1 MNKHVYILALV
12 LIVFISGCVEG
23 GPTLSIFGLDIGPGD
38 PTYTTSENLRIE
50 VEAIPSEIYEGKT
63 TTLFFDIQNTGNTT
77 LKSINAEITDLVGFT
92 ASESSKSIDE
102 LEEGETESWSWK
114 LDSGHMEVHSDMN
127 QVLRYKLSYNSN
139 SSAWYDMIAMSEDE
153 YIRLERQGKLDEE
166 INLFYYKTKSPVEID
181 LSISKDQ
188 PLLEDLEFYL
198 YVTLSDMG
206 MGTVKQIDAG
216 DLVIYYPSDIITYQ
230 ESSDL
235 SNPEEGKI
243 LLRRDTKFYTKKTK
257 KLTCKFKVNDVNIR
271 NIGQFKVNANYIYD
285 YYKTI
290 NIKVKPK

>member
-1 MNKHVYILALV
+1 MV

-23 GPTLSIFGLDIGPGD
+23 ESTFSIFGLDIGPGD
-38 PTYTTSENLRIE
+38 PLYTTSENLRIE
-50 VEAIPSEIYEGKT
+50 TEVIPSEIYEGKS
-63 TTLFFDIQNTGNTT
+63 TTLFFDIYNTGNTT
-77 LKSINAEITDLVGFT
+77 LKSINAEITDLGGFT
-92 ASESSKSIDE
+92 ASESSKFIDE
-102 LEEGETESWSWK
+102 LEEGEIESWSWK
-114 LDSGHMEVHSDMN
+114 LDSGHTEVHSNIN

-139 SSAWYDMIAMSEDE
+139 SYAMYDIVAMSEDE
-153 YIRLERQGKLDEE
+153 YTRLEREGKLDEE

-188 PLLEDLEFYL
+188 PLFEGLELYL

-206 MGTVKQIDAG
+206 TGTVKQINAR

-235 SNPEEGKI
+235 SNPEEGKL
-243 LLRRDTKFYTKKTK
+243 LLRYDTKFYNKKTK

-271 NIGQFKVNANYIYD
+271 DIRQFKVNANYIYD

>member
-1 MNKHVYILALV
+1 MNKHAYILAMV

-23 GPTLSIFGLDIGPGD
+23 ESTFSIFGLDIGPGD
-38 PTYTTSENLRIE
+38 PLYTTSENLRIE
-50 VEAIPSEIYEGKT
+50 TEVIPSEIYEGKS
-63 TTLFFDIQNTGNTT
+63 TTLFFDIYNTGNTT
-77 LKSINAEITDLVGFT
+77 LKSINAEITDLGGFT
-92 ASESSKSIDE
+92 ASESSKFIDE
-102 LEEGETESWSWK
+102 LEEGEIESWSWK
-114 LDSGHMEVHSDMN
+114 LDSGHTEVHSNIN

-139 SSAWYDMIAMSEDE
+139 SYAMYDIVAMSEDE
-153 YIRLERQGKLDEE
+153 YTRLEREGKLDEE

-188 PLLEDLEFYL
+188 PLFEGLELYL

-206 MGTVKQIDAG
+206 TGTVKQINAR

-235 SNPEEGKI
+235 SNPEEGKL
-243 LLRRDTKFYTKKTK
+243 LLRYDTKFYNKKTK

-271 NIGQFKVNANYIYD
+271 DIRQFKVNANYIYD

>member
-1 MNKHVYILALV
+1 MNKHAYILAMV

-23 GPTLSIFGLDIGPGD
+23 ESTFSIFGLDIGPGE
-38 PTYTTSENLRIE
+38 PLYTTSENLRIE
-50 VEAIPSEIYEGKT
+50 TEVIPSEIYEGKS
-63 TTLFFDIQNTGNTT
+63 TTLFFDIYNTGNTT
-77 LKSINAEITDLVGFT
+77 LKSINAEITDLGGFT
-92 ASESSKSIDE
+92 ASESSKFIDE
-102 LEEGETESWSWK
+102 LEEGEIESWSWK
-114 LDSGHMEVHSDMN
+114 LDSGHTEVHSNIN

-139 SSAWYDMIAMSEDE
+139 SYAMYDIVAMSEDE
-153 YIRLERQGKLDEE
+153 YTRLEREGKLDEE

-188 PLLEDLEFYL
+188 PLFEGLELYL

-206 MGTVKQIDAG
+206 TGTVKQINAR

-235 SNPEEGKI
+235 SNPEEGKL
-243 LLRRDTKFYTKKTK
+243 LLRYDTKFYNKKTK

-271 NIGQFKVNANYIYD
+271 DIRQFKVNANYIYD